1 MKEDIDLIKEYN
13 DVELNRLITD
23 CKNVTLTLSSMKIKK
38 RTAQVKELLILRRN
52 RFGLIRKRATELNLT
67 EADLNSIHE
76 YIQI

>member
-1 MKEDIDLIKEYN
+1 MKEDNDSIKEYD
-13 DVELNRLITD
+13 DVELNRLIAD

-38 RTAQVKELLILRRN
+38 RTPQVKELLILRRN

>member
-1 MKEDIDLIKEYN
+1 MKEDNDLIKEYD

-23 CKNVTLTLSSMKIKK
+23 CKNVTLTLSGMKIKK
-38 RTAQVKELLILRRN
+38 RTPQVKELLILRRN

>member
-1 MKEDIDLIKEYN
+1 MKEDNDSIKEYD
-13 DVELNRLITD
+13 DVELNRLIAV
-23 CKNVTLTLSSMKIKK
+23 CKNVTLTLNSMKIKK
-38 RTAQVKELLILRRN
+38 RTPQVKELLILRRN